1 MALTKQEI
9 QQIVTEYGKNP
20 NDTGSTD
27 VQIALLTHQINRL
40 TAHLK
45 EHKKDH
51 SSRRSLLVL
60 VGQRRALLDYLA
72 RTDRQDYLTLIARLG
87 LRK

>member
-1 MALTKQEI
+1 MALSKTEIQEI
-9 QQIVTEYGKNP
+9 VNEYGKNP
-20 NDTGSTD
+20 KDTGSTE
-27 VQIALLTHQINRL
+27 VQVAILTKQINRL

-45 EHKKDH
+45 VHDKDH
-51 SSRRSLLVL
+51 ASRRSLLVL

-72 RTDRQDYLTLIARLG
+72 RTDRETYLTLIARLG

>member
-1 MALTKQEI
+1 MALSKAEKQAIINEF
-9 QQIVTEYGKNP
+9 GKNP
-20 NDTGSTD
+20 NDSGSTE
-27 VQIALLTHQINRL
+27 VQIALLTNQISQL

-45 EHKKDH
+45 QHKKDH
-51 SSRRSLLVL
+51 SSHRSLLVL

-72 RTDRQDYLTLIARLG
+72 KNDREAYLKLIARLG

>member
-1 MALTKQEI
+1 MALTKEEI
-9 QQIVTEYGKNP
+9 RNIVTEYGKNSK
-20 NDTGSTD
+20 DSGSTD

-60 VGQRRALLDYLA
+60 VGKRRALLDYLA
-72 RTDRQDYLTLIARLG
+72 RTDREDYLRLIAKLG